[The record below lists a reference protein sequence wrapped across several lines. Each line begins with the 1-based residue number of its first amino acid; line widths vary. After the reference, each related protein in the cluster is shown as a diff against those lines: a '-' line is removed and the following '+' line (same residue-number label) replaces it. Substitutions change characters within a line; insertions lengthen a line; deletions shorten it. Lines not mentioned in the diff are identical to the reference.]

1 MAYRYSPEHV
11 LKSQTAQV
19 LGASATAIA
28 VTEPFR
34 ISHSGSLNILVG
46 IKCASVTAG
55 AGITAKLQSSI
66 YGNSSADWIDG
77 NSVSITGNG
86 WFYIRMNVQA
96 SGDQAKLP
104 LADVGQIVLTTGA
117 GSAVTVSDVL
127 VLQGL

>member
-11 LKSQTAQV
+11 LKSQSSQV
-19 LGASATAIA
+19 LGASVTAQA

-46 IKCASVTAG
+46 LKCASVTAG

-66 YGNSSADWIDG
+66 YGDANADWMDG
-77 NSVSITGNG
+77 NTASITGNG
-86 WFYIRMNVQA
+86 WVYIRMNVQA

-104 LADVGQIVLTTGA
+104 LGDVGQVVVTTGV
-117 GSAVTVSDVL
+117 GSAVTISDVL